1 MIANLMRR
9 RLLVMLGKGGVGRSA
24 VAAAV
29 ALTASRGGRRTLI
42 IEADPRA
49 PIAGAWGGRPSFDPQ
64 ELAPNLS
71 AMMLGGQESL
81 EQYLSFV
88 APRAVLRAV
97 FSTRIYQYFVHAAP
111 AVRELTMMGKVC
123 HEIERRKAPLKP
135 WELVI
140 FDAPAS
146 GQALSMIR
154 TPFAA
159 GGAFGESVAGT
170 EARNIAALLSDL
182 ERCAIVAVTTAEPL
196 AVAETLEI
204 GHAVAALQIKL
215 AAVFFNRASDARF
228 TAADIARAARLGE
241 RDPALSDIEDLAEI
255 ARGDIRRRT
264 RDRRALELL
273 RRRLACGVIEVAERR
288 GRAGVELYDDLARR
302 LAAELPLA
310 GDAAGTAAPA

>member
-1 MIANLMRR
+1 MIADLMRR

-24 VAAAV
+24 VTAAL
-29 ALTASRGGRRTLI
+29 ALLSSRRGRRTLV

-49 PIAGAWGGRPSFDPQ
+49 PIAAAWGGRPSFDPL

-88 APRAVLRAV
+88 APRAVLHAV
-97 FSTRIYQYFVHAAP
+97 FRSRIYQYFVHAAP
-111 AVRELTMMGKVC
+111 AVRELTMMGKVF

-135 WELVI
+135 WDLVI

-159 GGAFGESVAGT
+159 SGAFGDSIAGR
-170 EARNIAALLSDL
+170 EARNIVALLGDFA
-182 ERCAIVAVTTAEPL
+182 RCGIVAVTTAEPL
-196 AVAETLEI
+196 AVAETLEL
-204 GHAVAALQIKL
+204 GHAVEALKIRL
-215 AAVFFNRASDARF
+215 AAAFFNRASNARF
-228 TAADIARAARLGE
+228 AAADIARVARLAD
-241 RDPALSDIEDLAEI
+241 RDAALGDVEDLAEI
-255 ARGDIRRRT
+255 ARGALRRRT

-273 RRRLACGVIEVAERR
+273 RRRLDCEIVELAERR
-288 GRAGVELYDDLARR
+288 GPAGVELYDSLAQR
-302 LAAELPLA
+302 LAAELPPE
-310 GDAAGTAAPA
+310 GDCGTAAPG